1 VLSIDFIKSSASFFP
16 ELLVVMRYQIHSG
29 SEEADD
35 FMKSTIECSPATVR
49 APLVIRRP
57 AKVC

>member
-1 VLSIDFIKSSASFFP
+1 MLSIDFIKSSASFFP

-35 FMKSTIECSPATVR
+35 FMKSTIPALESLELST
-49 APLVIRRP
+49 P
-57 AKVC
+57 ASFGSI